1 MAAKRTIETYAV
13 IDVGSNQLTLKIA
26 EVRSKRRPRV
36 IEVVRGALALG
47 RDTYNEQQIRTASL
61 RRCIDILQGFQQ
73 KLREYDV
80 RDWRVVAT
88 SAIREAS
95 NREFVLARI
104 AQETGFEVEVLDNNV
119 ERFYHLRA
127 LISDFEFF
135 SELKQKKLLLVDVGS
150 GSLQITSYDGGRLL
164 YSHNVLLGALRVY
177 EMMNQLRERTR
188 DYTRLLDE
196 YITCEL
202 NDFELIEEPESAPDV
217 LVAIGSEMLWLKR
230 LAGLDPGES
239 EISLDAFA
247 SLSERLSRESSLT
260 LTTREGVPAD
270 MADQLLP
277 TVVILDKYVRQP
289 QIQALHLLQTDLCDG
304 LILEHAERWY
314 QLHVNPVEEADLLN
328 LVHHLARR
336 FRYDEPHV
344 RYVEQQSLM
353 LFDRL
358 ARRYALGDRQRT
370 LLRVA
375 AVLHDVG
382 KFVRLNYHAEQSFEI
397 IRNLDLLGLT
407 DIERLQVAYAASFHS
422 ASRLPTVDAIS
433 GLDAERRRQVLE
445 LAAILRLAD
454 GFDSSH
460 RQKLGEIS
468 CDLLE
473 EELVVHIQTD
483 QDATLETAVSQSKSG
498 LFTAIFGLRVVFDV
512 QGPR

>member
-47 RDTYNEQQIRTASL
+47 RDTYNEQQIRNTSL
-61 RRCIDILQGFQQ
+61 KLCIEILQGFEQ

-88 SAIREAS
+88 SAIREAA

-127 LISDFEFF
+127 LTSDFEFF

-150 GSLQITSYDGGRLL
+150 GSLQISNYESGRLC

-202 NDFELIEEPESAPDV
+202 NDFELIEEPGAVYDV
-217 LVAIGSEMLWLKR
+217 LVAIGPEMLWLKR
-230 LAGLDPGES
+230 LAGMDPGES
-239 EISLDAFA
+239 EISLEAFGE
-247 SLSERLSRESSLT
+247 LTRRLSRESSLT

-277 TVVILDKYVRQP
+277 TAIILDKYVRHR
-289 QIQALHLLQTDLCDG
+289 QIHQLHLLQTDLSDG

-314 QLHVNPVEEADLLN
+314 QLHVNPVEEADLLSM
-328 LVHHLARR
+328 VHQLARR
-336 FRYDEPHV
+336 FRYDEQHV
-344 RYVEQQSLM
+344 RYVETQSMM

-358 ARRYALGDRQRT
+358 ARRYSLGDRQRL
-370 LLRVA
+370 LLRIA

-382 KFVRLNYHAEQSFEI
+382 KFVRLNYHADQSFEI
-397 IRNLDLLGLT
+397 IRHLDLLGLT
-407 DIERLQVAYAASFHS
+407 DLERLQVAYIASFHS
-422 ASRLPTVDAIS
+422 ASRLPTVDAIE
-433 GLDAERRRQVLE
+433 GLDATRRRQVLE

-454 GFDSSH
+454 GLDSSH
-460 RQKLGEIS
+460 RQKLGEVS
-468 CDLLE
+468 CDLFE
-473 EELVVHIQTD
+473 EEFVIHIRTD
-483 QDATLETAVSQSKSG
+483 QDATLETAVSQSKSQ
-498 LFTAIFGLRVVFDV
+498 LFSAIFGLRVVFDV